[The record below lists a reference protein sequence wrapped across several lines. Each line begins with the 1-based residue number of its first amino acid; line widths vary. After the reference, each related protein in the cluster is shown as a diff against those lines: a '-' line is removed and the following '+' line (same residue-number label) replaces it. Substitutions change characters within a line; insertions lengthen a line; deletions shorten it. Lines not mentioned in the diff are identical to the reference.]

1 MTDIRHDFGDDGW
14 KWYRG
19 ALAPT
24 SIIYCPPGNSSHHG
38 MILNIDMNTNM
49 ATELDVNLLP
59 AEQGVGWAGNHVL
72 LLLTDAFTSCIKM
85 LVE

>member
-59 AEQGVGWAGNHVL
+59 AEQGVGWE
-72 LLLTDAFTSCIKM
+72 SCAAALDGCIYFM
-85 LVE
+85 HQNAR